1 MLSEKKLSPAG
12 YTAVYILFAAIFSL
26 VLLLMVFLSFQLRPK
41 SFTDDTDADIDG
53 EKKYPT
59 VIIDAGHGG
68 EDGGAIG
75 KNGIYEK
82 ELNLAIASDLAAM
95 LRVDGINVIMT
106 RETDILLYDR
116 NADYK
121 GRKKQLDLA
130 ARVKIA
136 EETEDC
142 IFVSIH
148 MNSFPQEK
156 YSGLQVYYSENEP
169 TSKLL
174 AESIQ
179 ASVCEYIQKENTRNV
194 KKASSN
200 IFLLDRIR
208 KPAVLIECGFL
219 SNPQECELLTS
230 EEYRQKLTL
239 AIFGGI
245 TEYICKDNP

>member
-1 MLSEKKLSPAG
+1 MKKEKKLSPAR
-12 YTAVYILFAAIFSL
+12 YTLEYLIFAVIFSL
-26 VLLLMVFLSFQLRPK
+26 SLILMLFLVSMLRTDGSPEKSVLEP
-41 SFTDDTDADIDG
+41 DA
-53 EKKYPT
+53 ERRYPT

-82 ELNLAIASDLAAM
+82 ELNLAIAQDLAAM
-95 LRVDGINVIMT
+95 LRSSGIDVVMT

-116 NADYK
+116 NTDYR
-121 GRKKQLDLA
+121 GRKKMLDLA

-136 EETEDC
+136 ESYENC

-156 YSGLQVYYSENEP
+156 YSGLQVYYSANTPEAR
-169 TSKLL
+169 SL

-179 ASVCEYIQKENTRNV
+179 SSVQKHLQKDNNR
-194 KKASSN
+194 KIKQASSN
-200 IFLLDRIR
+200 IFLLDRI
-208 KPAVLIECGFL
+208 KHPAVLVECGFL
-219 SNPQECELLTS
+219 SNSEECALLSS

-239 AIFGGI
+239 SIFCGI
-245 TEYICKDNP
+245 TEYISEDNT